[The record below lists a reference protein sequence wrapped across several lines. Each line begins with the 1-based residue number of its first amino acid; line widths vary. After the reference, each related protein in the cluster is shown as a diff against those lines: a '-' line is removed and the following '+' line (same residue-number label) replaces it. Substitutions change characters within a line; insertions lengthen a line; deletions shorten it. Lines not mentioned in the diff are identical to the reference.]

1 MNGIGNNAHRSVRI
15 IRINWMLSASTL
27 RFSVGVA
34 LAATLSSC
42 ATLPPHVDKN
52 QSGFVQLPL
61 IAGWHDGQRVHYV
74 TTDVSDKEI
83 AAKKAANFVPRLANT
98 LPDSLQ
104 VAGQRNALE
113 RIYAVT
119 NFDQGSVLPSAPVPV
134 GSGNADKAYSPL
146 WRMFKV
152 TWQAGTTPKTLRSEE
167 EVLAA
172 GERGL
177 VAIVPT
183 DVVVNCPVVY
193 SERGGLIPGATLIGF
208 TQ

>member
-1 MNGIGNNAHRSVRI
+1 MNSIGNNARRSVRI
-15 IRINWMLSASTL
+15 NRINWMLSASAL
-27 RFSVGVA
+27 RFSVGVV
-34 LAATLSSC
+34 LAAALSSC
-42 ATLPPHVDKN
+42 ATLPPPIDKN

-61 IAGWHDGQRVHYV
+61 IAGWHDGQRVHYI

-83 AAKKAANFVPRLANT
+83 AAKKSANYVPRLAST
-98 LPDSLQ
+98 LPDSPQ
-104 VAGQRNALE
+104 VPGQRNALE
-113 RIYAVT
+113 RIYVVT

-152 TWQAGTTPKTLRSEE
+152 TWQKGSLPVTLRSEE

-172 GERGL
+172 AERGL
-177 VAIVPT
+177 VTIVPT

-193 SERGGLIPGATLIGF
+193 SERGGLLPGATLIGF
-208 TQ
+208 TW

>member
-1 MNGIGNNAHRSVRI
+1 MNSIGNNARRSVRI
-15 IRINWMLSASTL
+15 NRINWMLSASAL
-27 RFSVGVA
+27 RFSVGVV
-34 LAATLSSC
+34 LAAALSSC
-42 ATLPPHVDKN
+42 ATLPPPIDKN

-61 IAGWHDGQRVHYV
+61 IAGWHEGQRVHYV
-74 TTDVSDKEI
+74 TTDISDKDM
-83 AAKKAANFVPRLANT
+83 AAKKSANYAPRLAST
-98 LPDSLQ
+98 LPDSPQ
-104 VAGQRNALE
+104 VPGQRNALE

-152 TWQAGTTPKTLRSEE
+152 TWQKGSLPVTLRSEE

-172 GERGL
+172 AERGL
-177 VAIVPT
+177 VTIVPT

-193 SERGGLIPGATLIGF
+193 SERGGLIAGATLIGF
-208 TQ
+208 TW